1 MSKRPKQKLT
11 INGDFLEGLK
21 ELRHRVE
28 NPNKLPSIHLV
39 GSVYKQRDIR
49 EVQMLKFPP
58 WEIGYQVIPMPDM
71 VGWFVRNI
79 YFKIP
84 GERVD
89 DLKDF
94 DVDWILLHAKVLRD
108 DGQGDL
114 ILSKIAP
121 DCMKISQHFMP
132 LLRVEKNPDLVVPG
146 GTGHA

>member
-1 MSKRPKQKLT
+1 MSKRSKQKLT

-58 WEIGYQVIPMPDM
+58 WEIGYQVLQVPDTA
-71 VGWFVRNI
+71 GIFVRNI
-79 YFKIP
+79 YCKLP
-84 GERVD
+84 GEQMD
-89 DLKDF
+89 ELKNEDL
-94 DVDWILLHAKVLRD
+94 DWLLIHLKVLID

-132 LLRVEKNPDLVVPG
+132 LLLKELKPNLVVPG
-146 GTGHA
+146 GTGHV